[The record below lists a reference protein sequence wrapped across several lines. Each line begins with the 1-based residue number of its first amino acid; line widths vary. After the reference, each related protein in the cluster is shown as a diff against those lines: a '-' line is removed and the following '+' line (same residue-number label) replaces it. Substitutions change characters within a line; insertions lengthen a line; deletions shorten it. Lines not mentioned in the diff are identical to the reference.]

1 MFDISIIIPIYNVE
15 NYIERCLLSVINQ
28 IYSKPIECI
37 IVNDCTQDDSMTI
50 IRSIVNNYTGN
61 ISFRVVNHEINMGP
75 SAARNTGIKS
85 SRGKYILF
93 IDSDDYLDVNCL
105 EILSKYIA
113 IIPNPDIVLGNSL
126 DMYTKKS
133 FVSDSLPTECFEN
146 KQIVKLFFNKAFP
159 VTAWNK
165 LIRKDFIIKNNL
177 YFDEGILFEDVLW
190 SYRASKYMDSYVY
203 VPYITYYYETNP
215 NSIMNNVNKNLDIP
229 AKSWFYIIDYLME
242 HIDSQFYIETC
253 LYIEDLYFMVL
264 DRLNQ
269 VSYIS
274 EETLVQLEK
283 SKKKYQKYAKK
294 YWNLYI
300 YSFFLFSPLNNL
312 LKYKFFREKQY
323 ILKKLVGMF

>member
-1 MFDISIIIPIYNVE
+1 MKCMFDISIIIPIYNVE
-15 NYIERCLLSVINQ
+15 KYIERCLLSVINQ

-37 IVNDCTQDDSMTI
+37 LVNDCTQDDSMTI
-50 IRSIVNNYTGN
+50 IRNIENNYTGN
-61 ISFRVVNHEINMGP
+61 IFFRIVNHEINMGL
-75 SAARNTGIKS
+75 SAARNTGIKN

-105 EILSKYIA
+105 EFLSKYIA

-215 NSIMNNVNKNLDIP
+215 NSIMNNVDR
-229 AKSWFYIIDYLME
+229 KS
-242 HIDSQFYIETC
+242 
-253 LYIEDLYFMVL
+253 V
-264 DRLNQ
+264 
-269 VSYIS
+269 V
-274 EETLVQLEK
+274 
-283 SKKKYQKYAKK
+283 
-294 YWNLYI
+294 
-300 YSFFLFSPLNNL
+300 
-312 LKYKFFREKQY
+312 
-323 ILKKLVGMF
+323 